1 MAYTDAKIYV
11 RAEIDGDQP
20 FFGIAVLRGGHGYIS
35 EDIDTH
41 LYLDPQLLLSKRQ
54 LALPPGSVVRL
65 VARVSMNY
73 TQDYW
78 GECDSDMEVHRIDV
92 LKVSRPSRKQVK
104 KDEFNYRKR
113 LAK

>member
-1 MAYTDAKIYV
+1 MSISDAKIYV
-11 RAEIDGDQP
+11 RAEIDYDRP
-20 FFGIAVLRGGHGYIS
+20 FFGISVIRGGHDYIT

-73 TQDYW
+73 TQDYY
-78 GECDSDMEVHRIDV
+78 GEHDSDLEVWRVDV

-104 KDEFNYRKR
+104 KHEFNCRKR
-113 LAK
+113 LAQ